1 MRLAMLSG
9 ACAIVLGAAG
19 AFPPGVAAQLGI
31 AGRASTLGIGA
42 EVSYR
47 ASHTVGLRAGGNW
60 LRFTR
65 DGTVDDIDYEITPK
79 LTNATALLDLFP
91 FGGAFHLTGGLMLND
106 NEGRLDA
113 VLNQPTQIGGTTYTP
128 QQVGSL
134 VGTVRFDDIAP
145 YAGLGFAG
153 SGAVSFLF
161 DLGVAFS
168 GRPRASLIGNT
179 NLTGI
184 DKAIFDANVA
194 LEQMELQAEI
204 DDREY
209 LKYHPVISIGIRIR
223 L

>member
-1 MRLAMLSG
+1 MVLLA
-9 ACAIVLGAAG
+9 AA
-19 AFPPGVAAQLGI
+19 ALPADASAQLGI
-31 AGRASTLGIGA
+31 AGRVSTLGIGA

-47 ASHTVGLRAGGNW
+47 ASRLVGLRAGGNW

-65 DGTVDDIDYEITPK
+65 DGTVDEIDYEITPK

-91 FGGAFHLTGGLMLND
+91 FGGAFHLTGGLMVNG

-113 VLNQPTQIGGTTYTP
+113 VLNQPVQIGGKTYSP
-128 QQVGSL
+128 QEVGSL
-134 VGTVRFDDIAP
+134 VGAVTFDDIAP

-153 SGAVSFLF
+153 GGSVSFLF

-168 GRPRASLIGNT
+168 GRPRATLAGNT
-179 NLTGI
+179 NLTGV
-184 DKAIFDANVA
+184 DKAIFDANVE
-194 LEQMELQAEI
+194 LERMELQAEI

-209 LKYHPVISIGIRIR
+209 LKYHPVVSIGIRIR

>member
-1 MRLAMLSG
+1 MRLATLSRAG
-9 ACAIVLGAAG
+9 AVVALTAG
-19 AFPPGVAAQLGI
+19 AFPAGASAQFGI

-47 ASHTVGLRAGGNW
+47 ASRNVGLRAGGNW

-65 DGTVDDIDYEITPK
+65 DGTVDEIDYEVTPK
-79 LTNATALLDLFP
+79 LKNATALLDIFP
-91 FGGAFHLTGGLMLND
+91 FGGALHLTGGLMV
-106 NEGRLDA
+106 NENKGHLDA
-113 VLNQPTQIGGTTYTP
+113 VLTQPIQVGGNTYSP

-134 VGTVRFDDIAP
+134 VGTVTFDGIAP

-168 GRPRASLIGNT
+168 GQPRATLVGNT

-184 DKAIFDANVA
+184 DKTIFDANVE

-209 LKYHPVISIGIRIR
+209 LKYHPVVSIGIRIR

>member
-1 MRLAMLSG
+1 MRLATLSRAG
-9 ACAIVLGAAG
+9 AVVVLAAG
-19 AFPPGVAAQLGI
+19 ALPNGASAQFGI

-47 ASHTVGLRAGGNW
+47 VSRNAGLRAGGNW

-65 DGTVDDIDYEITPK
+65 DGTVDDIDYEVTPK
-79 LTNATALLDLFP
+79 LKNATALLDIFP
-91 FGGAFHLTGGLMLND
+91 FGGAFHLTGGLMVND
-106 NEGRLDA
+106 NEGHLDA
-113 VLNQPTQIGGTTYTP
+113 VLTQPIRIGGNTYSP

-134 VGTVRFDDIAP
+134 VGTVTFDDIAP
-145 YAGLGFAG
+145 YAGLGFTG
-153 SGAVSFLF
+153 SGNVSFLF

-168 GRPRASLIGNT
+168 GRPRATLVGNT

-184 DKAIFDANVA
+184 EKAIFDANVE

-209 LKYHPVISIGIRIR
+209 LKYHPVVSIGIRIR

>member
-1 MRLAMLSG
+1 MRLAMWSG
-9 ACAIVLGAAG
+9 AGAVALLAAG
-19 AFPPGVAAQLGI
+19 AFPADAAAQFAVAA
-31 AGRASTLGIGA
+31 RASTLGIGA

-47 ASHTVGLRAGGNW
+47 ASRNVGLRAGGNW

-91 FGGAFHLTGGLMLND
+91 FRGAFHLTGGLMLND

-113 VLNQPTQIGGTTYTP
+113 VLNQPMQIGGNTYTP

-134 VGTVRFDDIAP
+134 VGTVTFDDLAP

-168 GRPRASLIGNT
+168 GRPRATLVGNT
-179 NLTGI
+179 NLTGTE
-184 DKAIFDANVA
+184 KTIFDANVA

>member
-1 MRLAMLSG
+1 MILLA
-9 ACAIVLGAAG
+9 AA
-19 AFPPGVAAQLGI
+19 ALPADASAQLGL
-31 AGRASTLGIGA
+31 AGRVSTLGIGA

-47 ASHTVGLRAGGNW
+47 ASRLVGLRAGGNW

-65 DGTVDDIDYEITPK
+65 DGTVDEIDYEITPK

-91 FGGAFHLTGGLMLND
+91 FGGAFHLTGGLMVNG

-113 VLNQPTQIGGTTYTP
+113 VLNQPVQIGGKTYSP
-128 QQVGSL
+128 QEVGSL
-134 VGTVRFDDIAP
+134 VGAVTFDDIAP

-153 SGAVSFLF
+153 GGSVSFLF

-168 GRPRASLIGNT
+168 GRPRATLAGNT
-179 NLTGI
+179 NLTGV
-184 DKAIFDANVA
+184 DKAIFDANVE
-194 LEQMELQAEI
+194 LERMELQAEI

-209 LKYHPVISIGIRIR
+209 LKYHPVVSIGIRIR

>member
-1 MRLAMLSG
+1 MMSRAG
-9 ACAIVLGAAG
+9 AIVLLAAG
-19 AFPPGVAAQLGI
+19 ALPADALAQLGI
-31 AGRASTLGIGA
+31 AGRVSTLGIGA

-47 ASHTVGLRAGGNW
+47 ASRLVGLRAGGNW

-65 DGTVDDIDYEITPK
+65 DGTVDEIDYEITPK

-91 FGGAFHLTGGLMLND
+91 FGGAFHLTGGLMVNG

-113 VLNQPTQIGGTTYTP
+113 VLNQPVQIGGNTYSP
-128 QQVGSL
+128 QEVGSL
-134 VGTVRFDDIAP
+134 IGAVTFDDIAP

-168 GRPRASLIGNT
+168 GRPRATLAGNT
-179 NLTGI
+179 NLTGV
-184 DKAIFDANVA
+184 DKTIFDANVE

>member
-1 MRLAMLSG
+1 MRLVALSR
-9 ACAIVLGAAG
+9 AAAVVLLTAG
-19 AFPPGVAAQLGI
+19 ALPADASAQFGI

-47 ASHTVGLRAGGNW
+47 ASRMAGVRAGGNW

-65 DGTVDDIDYEITPK
+65 DGTVDEIDYEVTPK
-79 LTNATALLDLFP
+79 LTNATALLDIFP
-91 FGGAFHLTGGLMLND
+91 FGGAFHLTGGVMLND
-106 NEGRLDA
+106 NEGHLDA
-113 VLNQPTQIGGTTYTP
+113 LLNQPIQIGGNTYSP

-134 VGTVRFDDIAP
+134 VGKVTFDDLAP

-153 SGAVSFLF
+153 GGSVSFLF

-168 GRPRASLIGNT
+168 GRPRATLVGTT
-179 NLTGI
+179 NLTGTE
-184 DKAIFDANVA
+184 KAIFDANVE
-194 LEQMELQAEI
+194 LEEMALQAEI

-209 LKYHPVISIGIRIR
+209 LKYHPVVSIGIRIR

>member
-1 MRLAMLSG
+1 M
-9 ACAIVLGAAG
+9 AAG
-19 AFPPGVAAQLGI
+19 AFPAGAAAQFGI

-47 ASHTVGLRAGGNW
+47 ASRNVGLRAGGNW

-65 DGTVDDIDYEITPK
+65 DGTIDEIDYEITPR
-79 LTNATALLDLFP
+79 LSNATALLDVFP
-91 FGGAFHLTGGLMLND
+91 FGGAFHLTGGVMANG

-113 VLNQPTQIGGTTYTP
+113 VLNQPIQIGVNTYTP

-134 VGTVRFDDIAP
+134 VGTVTFDDIAP
-145 YAGLGFAG
+145 YAGLGFTG

-168 GRPRASLIGNT
+168 GRPRASLAGST
-179 NLTGI
+179 SLTGNE
-184 DKAIFDANVA
+184 KAIFDANVE
-194 LEQMELQAEI
+194 LERMELQAEI

>member
-1 MRLAMLSG
+1 MRLATLSRAG
-9 ACAIVLGAAG
+9 AVVVLTAG
-19 AFPPGVAAQLGI
+19 AFPADASAQFGI

-47 ASHTVGLRAGGNW
+47 ASRNVGLRAGGNW

-65 DGTVDDIDYEITPK
+65 DGTVDEIDYEITPK
-79 LTNATALLDLFP
+79 LKNATALLDIFP
-91 FGGAFHLTGGLMLND
+91 FGGAFHLTGGLMVNG
-106 NEGRLDA
+106 NEGHLDA
-113 VLNQPTQIGGTTYTP
+113 VLNQPIQIGGNTYSP

-134 VGTVRFDDIAP
+134 TGTVTFDDLAP

-153 SGAVSFLF
+153 AGAVSFLF

-168 GRPRASLIGNT
+168 GRPRATLLGNT
-179 NLTGI
+179 SLTGTE
-184 DKAIFDANVA
+184 KAIFDANVA
-194 LEQMELQAEI
+194 QEQAELQAEI
-204 DDREY
+204 DDRDY

>member
-1 MRLAMLSG
+1 MGLAMMSRAG
-9 ACAIVLGAAG
+9 AIVLLAAG
-19 AFPPGVAAQLGI
+19 ALPADALAQLGI
-31 AGRASTLGIGA
+31 AGRVSTLGIGA

-47 ASHTVGLRAGGNW
+47 ASRLVGLRAGGNW

-65 DGTVDDIDYEITPK
+65 DGTVDEIDYEITPK

-91 FGGAFHLTGGLMLND
+91 FGGAFHLTGGLMVNG

-113 VLNQPTQIGGTTYTP
+113 VLNQPVQIGGNTYSP
-128 QQVGSL
+128 QEVGSL
-134 VGTVRFDDIAP
+134 IGAVTFDDIAP

-168 GRPRASLIGNT
+168 GRPRATLAGNT
-179 NLTGI
+179 NLTGV
-184 DKAIFDANVA
+184 DKTIFDANVE

>member
-1 MRLAMLSG
+1 MGLTRMSRAG
-9 ACAIVLGAAG
+9 AIVLLAAG
-19 AFPPGVAAQLGI
+19 ALPPAALAQLGI
-31 AGRASTLGIGA
+31 AGRVSTLGIGA

-47 ASHTVGLRAGGNW
+47 ASRLVGLRAGGNW

-65 DGTVDDIDYEITPK
+65 DGTVDEIDYEITPK

-91 FGGAFHLTGGLMLND
+91 FGGAFHLTGGLMVNG

-113 VLNQPTQIGGTTYTP
+113 VLNQPVQIGGNTYSP
-128 QQVGSL
+128 QEVGSL
-134 VGTVRFDDIAP
+134 IGAVTFDDFAP

-153 SGAVSFLF
+153 SGTVSFLF

-168 GRPRASLIGNT
+168 GRPGATLAGNT
-179 NLTGI
+179 NLTGA
-184 DKAIFDANVA
+184 DKTIFDANVE
-194 LEQMELQAEI
+194 LERMELQAEI